1 VEPFHEGRNAIN
13 DRCNTLN
20 EDAVTLDLGVV
31 MAALAALVEA
41 GLGSSYTSE
50 WSCEER
56 KTAEIRSPPN
66 SVGNVRP
73 LPPWVRLGG
82 KRSDKKL
89 VGDGLP

>member
-1 VEPFHEGRNAIN
+1 
-13 DRCNTLN
+13 
-20 EDAVTLDLGVV
+20 
-31 MAALAALVEA
+31 MAALVEA

-56 KTAEIRSPPN
+56 KTAEIRFSAKL
-66 SVGNVRP
+66 SWDRAV
-73 LPPWVRLGG
+73 LTAWVRLGG